1 MARLARTLARHV
13 LPAMAV
19 PGDPVLAGQSGHP
32 RRRGRVRCGKKWK
45 FEVGVFFQGVGPD
58 APDDKL
64 LAIAR
69 TTGSSGPTM
78 AGDPGAALCW
88 LWTMVAYSRCTDPPP
103 HRVSD
108 ECDDHEHLCSWMWQ
122 PSLSPGAEKLAPRR
136 AIAAPWSCA
145 AGPGLARRRCS
156 TTRRAPARGRW
167 AARSGG

>member
-19 PGDPVLAGQSGHP
+19 PGDPVLAGQAGHP
-32 RRRGRVRCGKKWK
+32 RRRGRVGCGKKWK
-45 FEVGVFFQGVGPD
+45 FEVGVFLQGVGPD

-69 TTGSSGPTM
+69 TTRSSGPTM

-88 LWTMVAYSRCTDPPP
+88 LWAIVACSRCTGSPPR
-103 HRVSD
+103 RVSD

-122 PSLSPGAEKLAPRR
+122 PSLPLVRDGKGEAVRVGTGNGVSR
-136 AIAAPWSCA
+136 
-145 AGPGLARRRCS
+145 GPAVS
-156 TTRRAPARGRW
+156 
-167 AARSGG
+167 